1 MVYVYVLESQTN
13 STLYVGM
20 TKNLVERL
28 KEHNSGKSK
37 FTKGHMPWK
46 LIYHEEAID
55 YLSGRK
61 LEKYF
66 KTAAGKKYIQKKL
79 TLE

>member
-13 STLYVGM
+13 STWYVGM
-20 TKNLVERL
+20 TKNLEVRL
-28 KEHNSGKSK
+28 KEHNAGKSK

-46 LIYHEEAID
+46 VIYREEALD
-55 YLSGRK
+55 FASGRK

-66 KTAAGKKYIQKKL
+66 KTSAGKKYIQKKL
-79 TLE
+79 SS

>member
-13 STLYVGM
+13 STWYVGM
-20 TKNLVERL
+20 TKNLEVRL
-28 KEHNSGKSK
+28 KEHNAGKSK

-46 LIYHEEAID
+46 VIYREEALD
-55 YLSGRK
+55 FASGRK

-79 TLE
+79 SS